1 MSKSVL
7 AFRVHF
13 WGAPRVG
20 KTTLLNRMATQSNVR
35 KEEMPGYTAVSVDVR
50 DRQVLLELYDNE
62 PANRPHAVIAVVDD
76 KDDGTFDAIA
86 ERLDHAVQAKT
97 ARVFL
102 VVNKKDGKR
111 NDSGE
116 RAYKKWAWKVNIE
129 PFEVSAQT
137 GEGVRSM
144 MVKIAEELFREY
156 IRDQM
161 HMCELTTEQL
171 YESPLA
177 VLFREPVDTGI
188 YQDYLD
194 VVKKPMDLKTIR
206 KKLRKRRY
214 SSVKE
219 WQDDVN
225 LIWKNCQAYNGDAF
239 DLILEELQQ
248 IVKKN
253 MREMPTALKEIANQ
267 LVVTTS
273 ALTRIMEKPPREMEG
288 LFPTETYTESDA
300 RLPFESRDIADLG
313 RNIERL
319 RTEGRSDDKQM
330 LVQIARWF
338 NLDTTNDEVDI
349 AEMPDEAKLYFRSFL
364 RERLSNK

>member
-35 KEEMPGYTAVSVDVR
+35 KEEMPGYTAVTMDVR
-50 DRQVLLELYDNE
+50 DRQVLLELYDHA

-76 KDDGTFDAIA
+76 RDDATFDAIS
-86 ERLDHAVQAKT
+86 ERLDNAVQAKT

-102 VVNKKDGKR
+102 VVNRKEGR
-111 NDSGE
+111 SSEE
-116 RAYKKWAWKVNIE
+116 RVYKKWARQVNIE

-144 MVKIAEELFREY
+144 MVKVAEELFREY

-161 HMCELTTEQL
+161 HVCELTTEQL
-171 YESPLA
+171 YKSPLA
-177 VLFREPVDTGI
+177 WLFRDPVDTSV
-188 YQDYLD
+188 YTDYRD
-194 VVKKPMDLKTIR
+194 VVKTPMDLNTIR
-206 KKLRKRRY
+206 KKLRRRMY

-225 LIWKNCQAYNGDAF
+225 LIWKNCQSYNGHDY
-239 DLILEELQQ
+239 DVILDELQQ

-253 MREMPTALKEIANQ
+253 MREMPTTLKEIANQ
-267 LVVTTS
+267 LVTTTS
-273 ALTRIMEKPPREMEG
+273 ALTRTMEKPPREFEG

-300 RLPFESRDIADLG
+300 RLPFESRDIADLS

-338 NLDTTNDEVDI
+338 NLDTTNNEVDI
-349 AEMPDEAKLYFRSFL
+349 AEMPDEAKLYFRSFV